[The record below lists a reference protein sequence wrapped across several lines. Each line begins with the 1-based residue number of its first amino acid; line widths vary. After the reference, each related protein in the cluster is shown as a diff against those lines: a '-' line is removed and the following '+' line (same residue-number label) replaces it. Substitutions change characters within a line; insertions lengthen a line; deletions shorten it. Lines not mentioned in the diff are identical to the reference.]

1 MQSPDIVLAALVVI
15 LIGASALYY
24 QFTGTRRFESL
35 IAFCGVALVASGI
48 AMAQDGIAGSRK
60 FLWMFP
66 SPAPTAAAQASN
78 QFIAT
83 NAPAPRSTLIPE

>member
-15 LIGASALYY
+15 SIGAATLYY
-24 QFTGTRRFESL
+24 QFAAARRFESL

-48 AMAQDGIAGSRK
+48 AMAQDGIVGSRK

-66 SPAPTAAAQASN
+66 NQAASVAVRASGP
-78 QFIAT
+78 FIAE
-83 NAPAPRSTLIPE
+83 AHAPRSPFVPE